1 MLAAVRYDWFMTL
14 LEAFASLGL
23 ATAAGLVIGLERERS
38 APRDRRGQAF
48 LGGARTHPLVAL
60 VGGLSALASREVGAA
75 ALVIPFA
82 GLVLLVCLDYAGE
95 VFRDRDRGLTSE
107 AAFILVFLLGV
118 LSLSERALSPL
129 PTRALVVLAVAVV
142 TAFLLSAKPALH
154 PLVRRVSAE
163 DLASALGLLVLAVV
177 VLPVLPDRAYGPY
190 DALNPRHIGVLIV
203 LISAISFAGYAGV
216 RLLGPRR
223 GLGLT
228 GLVGGLASSTAVT
241 LAMSGRAREKPAI
254 ADSAA
259 LAVMLASTMMFVRV
273 LVVVGLVSRSLLGQL
288 AYPMVAAAAAGA
300 GTSLVFWRR
309 SRTASAEAGALAFSN
324 PFEIAPALR
333 FAAVFAAVLVGAKA
347 ATVHLGEMGAYV
359 AGVVAGSTDVDAITL
374 SMARLSGPELAPR
387 VAATA
392 IFLGAASN
400 TVVKGVMA
408 LVVGGWPFGRRILG
422 AQLATLAVGAAGLVW
437 TWRA

>member
-1 MLAAVRYDWFMTL
+1 MTTQD
-14 LEAFASLGL
+14 AFASLGL
-23 ATAAGLVIGLERERS
+23 ATAAGLLIGLERERS
-38 APRDRRGQAF
+38 APRDRRVESF

-60 VGGLSALASREVGAA
+60 VGGLSALAARELGVA
-75 ALVIPFA
+75 ALVVPFA
-82 GLVLLVCLDYAGE
+82 GLVVLVLLDYAGE
-95 VFRDRDRGLTSE
+95 VYRDRDRGLTSE
-107 AAFILVFLLGV
+107 AAFILTFLLGV

-129 PTRALVVLAVAVV
+129 STRALVILAVAVV
-142 TAFLLSAKPALH
+142 TAFLLSAKPAIH
-154 PLVRRVSAE
+154 PLVSRISAQ

-177 VLPVLPDRAYGPY
+177 VLPILPDRAYGPY
-190 DALNPRHIGVLIV
+190 DALNPFQIGVLIV

-216 RLLGPRR
+216 RVLGPRR

-228 GLVGGLASSTAVT
+228 GLLGGLASSTAVT
-241 LAMSGRAREKPAI
+241 LAMSSRAREKPAI

-273 LVVVGLVSRSLLGQL
+273 LVVVGLVSPSLLGWL

-309 SRTASAEAGALAFSN
+309 SRTTGAGSGVVAFSN

-333 FAAVFAAVLVGAKA
+333 FAAVFAVVLVGAKA
-347 ATVHLGEMGAYV
+347 ATVHLGEAGAYV

-374 SMARLSGPELAPR
+374 SMARLSGRELPPQ

-392 IFLGAASN
+392 IFLGTASN
-400 TVVKGVMA
+400 TVVKGVMS

-422 AQLATLAVGAAGLVW
+422 AQLATLAVGAAGLAL

>member
-1 MLAAVRYDWFMTL
+1 MVPF
-14 LEAFASLGL
+14 
-23 ATAAGLVIGLERERS
+23 
-38 APRDRRGQAF
+38 
-48 LGGARTHPLVAL
+48 
-60 VGGLSALASREVGAA
+60 A
-75 ALVIPFA
+75 ALV
-82 GLVLLVCLDYAGE
+82 VLICLDYAGE
-95 VFRDRDRGLTSE
+95 VLRDRERGLTSE
-107 AAFILVFLLGV
+107 AAFILCFLLGV

-129 PTRALVVLAVAVV
+129 STRALVVLAVAVV
-142 TAFLLSAKPALH
+142 TAFLLSAKPTIH

-177 VLPVLPDRAYGPY
+177 VLPILPDRAYGPY
-190 DALNPRHIGVLIV
+190 DALNPLQIGVLIV

-241 LAMSGRAREKPAI
+241 LAMSGRARERPEI

-273 LVVVGLVSRSLLGQL
+273 LVVVGLVNRSLLGQL
-288 AYPMVAAAAAGA
+288 AYPLIAATAAGA

-309 SRTASAEAGALAFSN
+309 SRRIGPEAGALAFSN

-333 FAAVFAAVLVGAKA
+333 FALVFAVVLVGAKA
-347 ATVHLGEMGAYV
+347 ATVHLGEVGAYA

-374 SMARLSGPELAPR
+374 SMARLSGRDLSPR
-387 VAATA
+387 SPRPRSSSGPPRTR
-392 IFLGAASN
+392 S
-400 TVVKGVMA
+400 
-408 LVVGGWPFGRRILG
+408 
-422 AQLATLAVGAAGLVW
+422 
-437 TWRA
+437 

>member
-1 MLAAVRYDWFMTL
+1 MTL
-14 LEAFASLGL
+14 LDAFASLGL
-23 ATAAGLVIGLERERS
+23 ATVAGLLIGLERERS
-38 APRDRRGQAF
+38 APRDRRVQSF

-60 VGGLSALASREVGAA
+60 VGGLSALTAREVGVA
-75 ALVIPFA
+75 ALVVPFA
-82 GLVLLVCLDYAGE
+82 ALVVLVCLDYAGE
-95 VFRDRDRGLTSE
+95 VLRDRERGLTSE
-107 AAFILVFLLGV
+107 AAFILCFLLGV

-129 PTRALVVLAVAVV
+129 STRALVVLAVAVL
-142 TAFLLSAKPALH
+142 TAFLLSAKPTIH

-177 VLPVLPDRAYGPY
+177 VLPILPDRAYGPY
-190 DALNPRHIGVLIV
+190 DALNPLQIGVLIV

-241 LAMSGRAREKPAI
+241 LAMSGRARDRPEI

-273 LVVVGLVSRSLLGQL
+273 LVVVGLVNPSLLGQL
-288 AYPMVAAAAAGA
+288 AYPMIAAAAAGA

-309 SRTASAEAGALAFSN
+309 SRRTGPEAGALAFSN

-333 FAAVFAAVLVGAKA
+333 FALVFAVVLVGAKA
-347 ATVHLGEMGAYV
+347 ATVHLGEAGAYV

-374 SMARLSGPELAPR
+374 SMARLSGRDLSPQ

-392 IFLGAASN
+392 IFLGTASN
-400 TVVKGVMA
+400 TIVKGGMA

-422 AQLATLAVGAAGLVW
+422 SQLATLAAGAAGLAM